1 MIASGTLSRRDA
13 GFFRARRA
21 AALALSGEPDEAATV
36 GLDAILVARE
46 TSSERTIRVLA
57 DVAGTLTPWRTRP
70 GPRALIHAL
79 AATPR

>member
-1 MIASGTLSRRDA
+1 
-13 GFFRARRA
+13 
-21 AALALSGEPDEAATV
+21 
-36 GLDAILVARE
+36 VAKE